1 MRKDQTITRS
11 WGGSGLWG
19 GVAGS
24 GVAVPSYTLASA
36 NSVGRRGSI
45 WRFRSSLVTLATRVQ
60 RRADPVTAGAV
71 DGSVQKRADS
81 LTASALHLCLHRV
94 RGDRSPN
101 SGRYGSSIAVIA
113 GRAGGPGGGIMR
125 DQTGPGRRI
134 AGGRIIVDIA
144 AVAVEG
150 CLGRLLH
157 PPCVLDERGGFVE
170 DGLRF
175 ALESIT
181 CAEGCGC

>member
-1 MRKDQTITRS
+1 MNWLTGDK
-11 WGGSGLWG
+11 
-19 GVAGS
+19 
-24 GVAVPSYTLASA
+24 
-36 NSVGRRGSI
+36 
-45 WRFRSSLVTLATRVQ
+45 VQ
-60 RRADPVTAGAV
+60 KRADPVTAGAV

-125 DQTGPGRRI
+125 DQAGPGRRI

-144 AVAVEG
+144 AVAIEG
-150 CLGRLLH
+150 CLGRLGG
-157 PPCVLDERGGFVE
+157 VGGFLIEAQLGEPFVKGDFARPFDDNFVE
-170 DGLRF
+170 RHTKKTTSCRS
-175 ALESIT
+175 ESSNISCPEQT
-181 CAEGCGC
+181 CSY